1 MSSIINTSAINHY
14 KQFIAAHVANK
25 ENKLPI
31 TNTRI
36 GNKSSDSSQII
47 YGGSYNIP
55 DEEYSN
61 FLKLYSKYVFECG
74 QPEYLTEKQREIDG
88 PIAIDIDFRYKYDV
102 CERIHT
108 TEHIDDLVFLYLEKL
123 KEMFQPTDVPFYI
136 YVMEKDTVNRVKDE
150 ENPAESLTKD
160 GIHIIITIAS
170 DRTQRL
176 MLRDQIIEKIGN
188 VWSDLPLINKD
199 SWEGVFDMGVCAGY
213 TNWQL
218 YGSCKPGGKPYKLTY
233 IYKNLYD
240 PADKEFI
247 ITKIKLNDFN
257 IQNNIHQLSIRNT
270 NLQTYAMTSEFLNL
284 YEEKQGVASSAASK
298 KRSIIVQP
306 GTIFYT
312 GNGAL
317 DEILRVRNKTD
328 LDAAVENILEQ
339 LNARDYELVETHKYT
354 MTLPESYYGQGSYD
368 KWMRVGWALANTCNL
383 LFVTWIAFSAQS
395 ATFSYSDIGELYDK
409 WQRFDNKNG
418 VCLTRRSI
426 MHWAKQDA
434 FTKFK
439 EVRSQSVDYYVEK
452 TLDRMMDDFGDSKK
466 GGGGK
471 PCGDFDIA
479 NVLKQLYKDEY
490 VCVSIKNNVWY
501 RFHNHRWMEIDSG
514 TTLRKA
520 ISTELHDIYKSKM
533 DGLAMSLANIQGVD
547 ETDERIKRIRKKMGK
562 ICDICLRLVSTN
574 DKKNI
579 MTEAKELF
587 HDPDFMESL
596 DTNPY
601 LLCFENGV
609 VDFKNKVFRKGYPED
624 YVSKSTKIEYIPLNY
639 YRDSKVIDEI
649 KDFMAKLFP
658 REPLREYMWDHLAS
672 ILLGTPDKQ
681 TFHMYLGEGRNGK
694 SVLTTLIDEI
704 MGEYKGVV
712 PLSAITQERA
722 KVGGTAAELAELKGV
737 RYAVIMEP
745 SKRDAIMEGPL
756 KQLTS
761 GLDPIQCRAPYSTK
775 TMIYYPQF
783 KLVLCSNVRMEIKTQ
798 DFGTWRRI
806 REVPFE
812 ALFTE
817 NPVHDDPDKP
827 FQFLV
832 DGTIV
837 DKFSYWKFTFMAMLV
852 ERAFKTDGKVGECE
866 IVTNASKAYQES
878 QDFIAEFIR
887 DKIKMDANG
896 SIKKSALNSEFTVWF
911 MNTYGRGA
919 PSPKDVHVYMDK
931 KFGKYDRKGSWVGVA
946 IKYENDDNARQAGKV
961 EMDEFDDGVG
971 ADDI

>member
-1 MSSIINTSAINHY
+1 MSSNTATINEY
-14 KQFIAAHVANK
+14 KQFITAHTASK

-36 GNKSSDSSQII
+36 GNKSSEKGAIV
-47 YGGSYNIP
+47 YGGSYSIP
-55 DEEYSN
+55 DEEYGD
-61 FLKLYSKYVFECG
+61 FLKIYSKYVFDCG
-74 QPEYLTEKQREIDG
+74 QSEYLTEKQHEESG
-88 PIAIDIDFRYKYDV
+88 AIAIDIDFRYDYAV
-102 CERIHT
+102 CERIHSV
-108 TEHIDDLVFLYLEKL
+108 EHINDIVELYLEKI
-123 KEMFQPTDVPFYI
+123 KGMFRPTDVPFYI
-136 YVMEKDTVNRVKDE
+136 YVMEKDKVNRVEDKEHPDE
-150 ENPAESLTKD
+150 SITKD
-160 GIHIIITIAS
+160 GIHVIIPIAT
-170 DRTQRL
+170 DRVQRI
-176 MLRDQIIEKIGN
+176 MLREQIVAAVGK
-188 VWSDLPLINKD
+188 VWTDLPIKNKEGWD
-199 SWEGVFDMGVCAGY
+199 GVFDLGVCAGY

-218 YGSCKPGGKPYKLTY
+218 YGSGKPGCEIYKLSQV
-233 IYKNLYD
+233 YKTIFD
-240 PADKEFI
+240 PADNQFVYSR
-247 ITKIKLNDFN
+247 IKLNTFN
-257 IQNNIHQLSIRNT
+257 IRDNIEQLSIRNT
-270 NLQTYAMTSEFLNL
+270 KLQTYEMTSEFLNL
-284 YEEKQGVASSAASK
+284 YEERQGVASSGSNIK
-298 KRSIIVQP
+298 KRNIIVQP
-306 GTIFYT
+306 GTIFYA
-312 GNGAL
+312 GNG
-317 DEILRVRNKTD
+317 IF
-328 LDAAVENILEQ
+328 ENILNVKNKNELDQVVESTIEQ
-339 LNARDYELVETHKYT
+339 LNARDYEFVETHKYV

-383 LFVTWIAFSAQS
+383 LFVSWIALSAQS
-395 ATFSYSDIGELYDK
+395 ASFSYSDINDLYDK

-418 VCLTRRSI
+418 LGLTRRSI
-426 MHWAKQDA
+426 MHWSKQDA
-434 FTKFK
+434 FAKFK
-439 EVRSQSVDYYVEK
+439 MVRSESVDYYVEK
-452 TLDRMMDDFGDSKK
+452 TLDRMMDDFSDSKK
-466 GGGGK
+466 GGGSGK

-490 VCVSIKNNVWY
+490 VCVSIKNNIWY
-501 RFHNHRWMEIDSG
+501 RFYNHRWVEIDSG

-533 DGLAMSLANIQGVD
+533 DGLSTSLASIQGID

-596 DTNPY
+596 DTNAY

-609 VDFKNKVFRKGYPED
+609 IDFKEKVFRKGRPED
-624 YVSKSTKIEYIPLNY
+624 YVSKSTKIDYIPLNH
-639 YRDSKVIDEI
+639 YRDAKVIAEI
-649 KDFMAKLFP
+649 NDFMSKLFP
-658 REPLREYMWDHLAS
+658 REQLREYMWDHLAS

-817 NPVHDDPDKP
+817 NPVNDDPDKP
-827 FQFLV
+827 YQFLV

-837 DKFSYWKFTFMAMLV
+837 DKFSYWKFTFMSMLV
-852 ERAFKTDGKVGECE
+852 ERAFKTDGKVGECD

-887 DKIKMDANG
+887 DKIKMEPNG
-896 SIKKSALNSEFTVWF
+896 SIKKSALNSEFMVWF

-919 PSPKDVHVYMDK
+919 PSPKDVHTYMDK
-931 KFGKYDRKGSWVGVA
+931 KFGKYERKGAWVGVS
-946 IKYENDDNARQAGKV
+946 IKYENDDNTRQAGKA
-961 EMDEFDDGVG
+961 ELDGFDDGVG

>member
-1 MSSIINTSAINHY
+1 MSLANNNTTINQY
-14 KQFIAAHVANK
+14 KQFMTAHTANK

-36 GNKSSDSSQII
+36 GSKSVEEPV
-47 YGGSYNIP
+47 YGGTYSIP
-55 DEEYSN
+55 DDKYSD
-61 FLKLYSKYVFECG
+61 FIKLYSKYVFECG
-74 QPEYLTEKQREIDG
+74 NPEYLTEKQLETSG
-88 PIAIDIDFRYKYDV
+88 PIAIDIDFRYKYDI
-102 CERIHT
+102 CDRIHT
-108 TEHIDDLVFLYLEKL
+108 IEHIDDIVLLYLEKL
-123 KEMFQPTDVPFYI
+123 KGMFQFTDIPFYI
-136 YVMEKDTVNRVKDE
+136 FVMEKEGVNRKE
-150 ENPAESLTKD
+150 NIENPAESLTKD
-160 GIHIIITIAS
+160 GIHMIISIQA
-170 DRTQRL
+170 DRTQQL
-176 MLRDQIIEKIGN
+176 MLREQVVENIGK
-188 VWSDLPLINKD
+188 VWSDLPIINKNK
-199 SWEGVFDMGVCAGY
+199 WEDAFDIGISAGY

-218 YGSCKPGGKPYKLTY
+218 YGSCKPGCKPYRLTY
-233 IYKNLYD
+233 IYKNLFD

-247 ITKIKLNDFN
+247 IKKIKLNEFN
-257 IQNNIHQLSIRNT
+257 ILNNIEKLSIRNT
-270 NLQTYAMTSEFLNL
+270 KNQSYIMSTEFLNL
-284 YEEKQGVASSAASK
+284 YEERQGIASTAAVK

-306 GTIFYT
+306 GTIYYA
-312 GNGAL
+312 GNGAF
-317 DEILRVRNKTD
+317 DEILSVKNKAELD
-328 LDAAVENILEQ
+328 LVLGNTLDQ
-339 LNARDYELVETHKYT
+339 LNIRDYELVETHKYT
-354 MTLPESYYGQGSYD
+354 MTLPESYYGNGSYD
-368 KWMRVGWALANTCNL
+368 KWIRVGWALANTCNL
-383 LFVTWIAFSAQS
+383 LFVSWIALSAKS
-395 ATFSYSDIGELYDK
+395 PAFNYSDIRDLYDK
-409 WQRFDNKNG
+409 WQRFDSKGNAG
-418 VCLTRRSI
+418 LTRRSI
-426 MHWAKQDA
+426 MHWSKQDA
-434 FTKFK
+434 FVKFK
-439 EVRSQSVDYYVEK
+439 EVRTQSVDYYVEK
-452 TLDRMMDDFGDSKK
+452 TLDRMMDDFSDTKR
-466 GGGGK
+466 GGGK

-490 VCVSIKNNVWY
+490 VCVSIKNNIWY

-520 ISTELHDIYKSKM
+520 ISTELHDIYKMKM
-533 DGLAMSLANIQGVD
+533 DNLESSLSSIQGLD
-547 ETDERIKRIRKKMGK
+547 ESDERIKRTKKKMGK
-562 ICDICLRLVSTN
+562 ICDICLRLVSTT

-587 HDPDFMESL
+587 HDSDFMESL

-609 VDFKNKVFRKGYPED
+609 IDFKEKVFRKGYPED
-624 YVSKSTKIEYIPLNY
+624 YISKSTCIEYIPINQ
-639 YRDSKVIDEI
+639 YRDSVVIAEI
-649 KDFMAKLFP
+649 NDFMSKLFP
-658 REPLREYMWDHLAS
+658 REELREYMWDHLAS

-745 SKRDAIMEGPL
+745 SKKDAIMEGPL

-761 GLDPIQCRAPYSTK
+761 GLDPIQCRAPYSAK

-812 ALFTE
+812 SLFTE
-817 NPVHDDPDKP
+817 NPVKDDPDKP

-852 ERAFKTDGKVGECE
+852 ARAFKTDGKVGECA
-866 IVTNASKAYQES
+866 IVTNASRAYQES

-887 DKIKMDANG
+887 DKIKVDANG
-896 SIKKSALNSEFTVWF
+896 SIKKSALNTEFMVWF

-919 PSPKDVHVYMDK
+919 PSPKDVHTYMDK
-931 KFGKYDRKGSWVGVA
+931 KFGKYDRKGAWTGVA
-946 IKYENDDNARQAGKV
+946 IKYENDDNARAAGKQ
-961 EMDEFDDGVG
+961 ELDEFE
-971 ADDI
+971 DDIDENDL